1 MKIKFIK
8 ILFESFKGRDREK
21 INYASSYNLPHRGLY
36 DLWQV
41 LRIDVIVIII
51 MSILPRGRSF
61 TANSGT
67 KAAVLLKGRSY
78 TANSETQAAVLLGM
92 DRCGSF
98 PLLSVPHSRFS
109 IWADLKRSEKAP
121 TWRSGEW
128 IWLTEPSGLH
138 RNSSQGL
145 NISSIKVFDQI
156 RDPEIPITLI
166 SLIITITRKETER
179 QREIEREN
187 VLEKRNRALSWR
199 RERNRIMRWR
209 KWSDRRV
216 MSLTIFIHSLP

>member
-109 IWADLKRSEKAP
+109 IWADLKRSDKIPWAP
-121 TWRSGEW
+121 TWRWGEW
-128 IWLTEPSGLH
+128 IRLTGTSGLH
-138 RNSSQGL
+138 RNSPQGL
-145 NISSIKVFDQI
+145 NIGSIRIFYQF
-156 RDPEIPITLI
+156 RDPEIPINLRRRIDVSRTNYYNYSPLNCWTRKSVSWNTI
-166 SLIITITRKETER
+166 TALHFSLITSIG
-179 QREIEREN
+179 
-187 VLEKRNRALSWR
+187 
-199 RERNRIMRWR
+199 
-209 KWSDRRV
+209 SDF
-216 MSLTIFIHSLP
+216 LIAPL